1 MFGSREQLREQF
13 ISAWEKAR
21 RGQTLQGLEAQLA
34 AVIREHPE
42 YHALL
47 SDRERA
53 LGAEFP
59 PEAGEG
65 NPFLHMAMHLS
76 IREQATTDRP
86 PGIREIHRRLASSL
100 GALEAEHRMLECL
113 GRVLWESQRDGR
125 MPDETAY
132 LECLRR
138 LTIAR
143 AR

>member
-13 ISAWEKAR
+13 IGAWEKAR
-21 RGQTLQGLEAQLA
+21 RGQVLEGLEAQLA

-53 LGAEFP
+53 LGAEFQ
-59 PEAGEG
+59 PEAGES

-76 IREQATTDRP
+76 IREQAATDRP
-86 PGIREIHRRLASSL
+86 PGIREIHRRLALRL

-113 GRVLWESQRDGR
+113 GRALWESQRSGR

-132 LECLRR
+132 LECLRG
-138 LTIAR
+138 LTVAR